1 MASSPS
7 RWSWRSRLRPLW
19 HDPAMSPRK
28 HHLLA
33 SVLLSAVALIATL
46 AMSASAAAPLKIA
59 NCNKA
64 VSSPK
69 LLTLT
74 CGDANMGLEG
84 MSWSSFGAATAQGRG
99 TFVANTCE
107 PNCAAGK
114 DVSYLVKVKAT
125 GAITCKHGLR
135 VYGRL
140 ALDFT
145 GRAPGPGV
153 PRSWKL
159 ACPY

>member
-1 MASSPS
+1 M
-7 RWSWRSRLRPLW
+7 L
-19 HDPAMSPRK
+19 PRK
-28 HHLLA
+28 HHIVASALLA
-33 SVLLSAVALIATL
+33 AAALLAVLAI
-46 AMSASAAAPLKIA
+46 SASAASPLKITD
-59 NCNKA
+59 CNKA

-74 CGDANMGLEG
+74 CGDANTALKG
-84 MSWSSFGAATAQGRG
+84 MSWSSFGSATTQGKG
-99 TFVANTCE
+99 TFVTNTCE

-114 DVSYLVKVKAT
+114 DVSYPVKVKAT
-125 GAITCKHGLR
+125 GALSCKGGLR
-135 VYGRL
+135 VYGKL
-140 ALDFT
+140 ALQFT

>member
-1 MASSPS
+1 MTS
-7 RWSWRSRLRPLW
+7 R
-19 HDPAMSPRK
+19 K
-28 HHLLA
+28 CHLLA
-33 SVLLSAVALIATL
+33 NALFATAVLVVALAVA
-46 AMSASAAAPLKIA
+46 ASAASPLKIT
-59 NCNKA
+59 NCNRA
-64 VSSPK
+64 ASSPK

-74 CGDANMGLEG
+74 CGDANMALNG
-84 MSWSSFGAATAQGRG
+84 MSWSSFGGAVAQGRG

-114 DVSYLVKVKAT
+114 DVSYPVKVKAT
-125 GAITCKHGLR
+125 GVLRCKHGLR

-140 ALDFT
+140 ALQFT

-153 PRSWKL
+153 PRNWKL